1 MPEKCPQTCVIRP
14 QKSMETL
21 LNVAYCK
28 AVRIRDGLAK
38 FGWAPKISPEYCAL
52 NLVKCPLLQGCAYPG

>member
-1 MPEKCPQTCVIRP
+1 
-14 QKSMETL
+14 METL

>member
-1 MPEKCPQTCVIRP
+1 
-14 QKSMETL
+14 METL

-28 AVRIRDGLAK
+28 VVRIRDGLAK
-38 FGWAPKISPEYCAL
+38 FGWAPKISPEYCVL